1 MLSQLYIELSQFI
14 ENLSQSIVVTRID
27 NVVALKKNVS
37 CYIDLVTLTGVEPH
51 PKILEWVPPHLEN
64 PKQIPIT
71 PMGVLAP
78 GSAQKRPSACFGV
91 L

>member
-37 CYIDLVTLTGVEPH
+37 CYIDLVTLTG
-51 PKILEWVPPHLEN
+51 
-64 PKQIPIT
+64 
-71 PMGVLAP
+71 A
-78 GSAQKRPSACFGV
+78 
-91 L
+91 